1 MKITQETTRT
11 TTPQIESRTTTRD
24 EVLAMVE
31 QTCGSTKISAGNIY
45 YTFTAGQLERFA
57 ALVAAAEREEC
68 AKDKVDA
75 ERWRMAKSLA
85 VVRKSGRKLYKTDD
99 PIPSYRLLKD
109 ANFGVIK
116 PEINEEYE
124 VCLFACIGETSI
136 PEMDAMMDNAIDRAR
151 STK

>member
-1 MKITQETTRT
+1 M
-11 TTPQIESRTTTRD
+11 TRD
-24 EVLAMVE
+24 EVLAMAK
-31 QTCGSTKISAGNIY
+31 QAGWTGIY
-45 YTFTAGQLERFA
+45 REPAEPTGKSDWEMWKVDIPVPVTIDQIERFA

-85 VVRKSGRKLYKTDD
+85 FVRKSGRKLYKTDD
-99 PIPSYRLLKD
+99 PIPSYRLIKNAD
-109 ANFGVIK
+109 FGVVK

-136 PEMDAMMDNAIDRAR
+136 PEIDAMMDEAIDRAR
-151 STK
+151 SDK

>member
-1 MKITQETTRT
+1 M
-11 TTPQIESRTTTRD
+11 TRD
-24 EVLAMVE
+24 EVLAMAE
-31 QTCGSTKISAGNIY
+31 QAGIHRRSHPEGTKEMWCWEDAI
-45 YTFTAGQLERFA
+45 ERFH
-57 ALVAAAEREEC
+57 ALAVAPYKE
-68 AKDKVDA
+68 DA

-99 PIPSYRLLKD
+99 PIPSYRLLKNAD
-109 ANFGVIK
+109 FGVVK

-151 STK
+151 SAK